1 MGTWVARSVKRLTLD
16 FGSGHDLT
24 VRGTEPH
31 IRLCSDSKEPAW
43 GSLSLSLSLSHSTPS
58 RLLCTRA
65 RALSLKKQKQ
75 NHTKKLYNKR

>member
-1 MGTWVARSVKRLTLD
+1 MAPSVKRLTLD

-43 GSLSLSLSLSHSTPS
+43 GSLSLSLSLSLSPSTPS